1 MSSLPPTV
9 PAPPPA
15 DRPRPRRS
23 FSRIGCLPALLLA
36 LLIVLAFQ
44 GLLNPW
50 AFHMGGR
57 FTPLSWSGVGVLQC
71 SNGARDVILVRL
83 DLAPRGQVSYSKY
96 SRGPSTFRGEA
107 LVGTPQAT
115 VQKFRLTGSLH
126 NAWLDADGAPLTIGM
141 RSQDRKPEEVIN
153 LHGAFR
159 GTRLVLED
167 HGETGHLFRPDGSL
181 DPVGGQFFST
191 ADKPR
196 LQIALDYGGRAQ
208 FDALHRKLVAASR
221 SAARP

>member
-1 MSSLPPTV
+1 MSSFPPTDSS
-9 PAPPPA
+9 PPPG
-15 DRPRPRRS
+15 DRPRPRRPIG
-23 FSRIGCLPALLLA
+23 RIGCLPGLLLA
-36 LLIVLAFQ
+36 LLVVLAFQ

-83 DLAPRGQVSYSKY
+83 NLARRGQVSYSKY
-96 SRGPSTFRGEA
+96 SRGPSTFRGDA
-107 LVGTPQAT
+107 LVGTPQGA
-115 VQKFRLTGSLH
+115 VQKFQLTGSLH

-141 RSQDRKPEEVIN
+141 RTKNQKPEEVIN

-159 GTRLVLED
+159 GARLVLED

-191 ADKPR
+191 ADKPS
-196 LQIALDYGGRAQ
+196 LQVTLDYGGQAE
-208 FDALHRKLVAASR
+208 FDALRRRLVAGSRGAASR
-221 SAARP
+221 